1 MSYVSDELYKYIRGR
16 MTEFLKINTVE
27 LLPHLPCLTQ
37 MDQEKIRAEA
47 RYEGNEA
54 AVPLFLDFVRR
65 RRNWERELINALR
78 NKEYNDLAAIL
89 EHKLE
94 CLAPK
99 RNVGGLHSNR
109 PAADSS
115 AIPAVPFRSAPYD
128 VSPPRNPSSSVAVAD
143 HSEISPTGFLP
154 ADYLPA
160 QSPSNQT
167 MVQLLAGIPAAE
179 HSASRSTA
187 QHLAGAPA
195 VQPSTGIPIAH
206 PSASTNTVQPS
217 TGVRVAHPSAS
228 TPTVQPSTGVRVA
241 HPSASTPTVQP
252 STGVRVAHPSAC
264 TPTVQP
270 STGVP
275 VALSAVSVPAVQPSA
290 SKPAGQTS
298 STSVPVA
305 LPLAGAHTVQPS
317 TDGPVALPLAGASPA
332 QPLTGVPVALS
343 AVSVPA
349 VQPSAGIHAE
359 QTSTMVPVA
368 QPSPGAPTAQPCTG
382 VPVVLSTVRTSAAP
396 PLSGT
401 PAVQSSTNAPIVST
415 SVSAATHQC
424 PTLLVAAS
432 TTSTAS
438 SPSVSLTTSTL
449 TPPHHSIEFKIPIQE
464 SGKSIDTE
472 ENKDDKLPVQEKMGT
487 FDGSKSSESF
497 QSPRNQTISSDQNSN
512 AAKRNINEIFTPNT
526 DETRREI
533 KNNQAVADDT
543 STCRQVHSHQ
553 RLNQLRDDFEG
564 ISKPGVL
571 QSDIQNMQS
580 ETQAEGGCSITMGDL
595 QLSNHSVNN
604 ARNENHSNMA
614 VPHANLN
621 PRDMP
626 EEANPLGLGDSSSQ
640 GANVSCDFN
649 AKDSIK
655 EQKIQALHGYQND
668 QLQRSFYDVDSP
680 LNIQLNFDAQKKLAK
695 GVGSDEKHML
705 NQGKHIGDKS
715 VAFQAHNIE
724 IAQTGDDGADS
735 KIEFGKNVQTSHS
748 SDSVSNSEQLSSSC
762 SESSFG
768 SIYISSDS
776 VSESSADVEHSS
788 QSANRFN
795 NDTLLPTSQLIGT
808 QASGQIRDMDGLQ
821 ENAQKQTTNYEYN
834 LDTRSNKKLN
844 LGVNTSKGESSS
856 YSCANEL
863 NQRIYDTN
871 PGLYN
876 EDVKEHSGYICQEP
890 NYEDEA
896 GNDHKFE
903 AANQGDA
910 RWCAF
915 DRSSIDALSPEHVS
929 FVAKKGSPAEKPV
942 KSNRDITQSNY
953 PYVTMSVL
961 ALSMVVVCI
970 WKYYHK

>member
-47 RYEGNEA
+47 KYEGNEA

-78 NKEYNDLAAIL
+78 NKEYNDLADIL

-99 RNVGGLHSNR
+99 N
-109 PAADSS
+109 SS
-115 AIPAVPFRSAPYD
+115 VIPVVPFRSAPYD

-143 HSEISPTGFLP
+143 HSEISPTVFLP

-160 QSPSNQT
+160 QPPSNQT
-167 MVQLLAGIPAAE
+167 MVQLSAGIPAAE
-179 HSASRSTA
+179 HSASRPAAQHSASRPAA

-195 VQPSTGIPIAH
+195 VQPSTGIPIAQ
-206 PSASTNTVQPS
+206 PSASAPTVQPS
-217 TGVRVAHPSAS
+217 TSVRIAHPSAS
-228 TPTVQPSTGVRVA
+228 TPTVQT
-241 HPSASTPTVQP
+241 
-252 STGVRVAHPSAC
+252 
-264 TPTVQP
+264 

-275 VALSAVSVPAVQPSA
+275 VALSAVSVPTVQPSA
-290 SKPAGQTS
+290 DDPAGQTS
-298 STSVPVA
+298 NSVPVA
-305 LPLAGAHTVQPS
+305 VPSAGAQTVQPS
-317 TDGPVALPLAGASPA
+317 TGIPVA
-332 QPLTGVPVALS
+332 
-343 AVSVPA
+343 
-349 VQPSAGIHAE
+349 
-359 QTSTMVPVA
+359 
-368 QPSPGAPTAQPCTG
+368 
-382 VPVVLSTVRTSAAP
+382 LSTVRTSAVQPSA
-396 PLSGT
+396 GT
-401 PAVQSSTNAPIVST
+401 SAVQSSTNAPIVPT
-415 SVSAATHQC
+415 SVPAATHQC
-424 PTLLVAAS
+424 PALLVAAS

-464 SGKSIDTE
+464 SGKSIDK

-487 FDGSKSSESF
+487 FDDSKSSDSF
-497 QSPRNQTISSDQNSN
+497 HSPRNQTINSDQNSN

-553 RLNQLRDDFEG
+553 RLDQLHDDFEG
-564 ISKPGVL
+564 ISKPGIL

-595 QLSNHSVNN
+595 QLSKHSVDNS
-604 ARNENHSNMA
+604 RNENHSNMA
-614 VPHANLN
+614 VPRANLN

-668 QLQRSFYDVDSP
+668 QLQRSFYDVHSP
-680 LNIQLNFDAQKKLAK
+680 LNIQLNFDAQNKLRK

-705 NQGKHIGDKS
+705 NQDKHIGDKS

-735 KIEFGKNVQTSHS
+735 KIEFGENVQTSHS
-748 SDSVSNSEQLSSSC
+748 TDSVSNSEQLSSSC
-762 SESSFG
+762 SESSYG

-808 QASGQIRDMDGLQ
+808 QASGQICDMDGLQ
-821 ENAQKQTTNYEYN
+821 ENAQKQTANYEYN

-844 LGVNTSKGESSS
+844 LGVNTSKGESS

-896 GNDHKFE
+896 GSDHKFE
-903 AANQGDA
+903 AANMGDA
-910 RWCAF
+910 RWRAF
-915 DRSSIDALSPEHVS
+915 DRSSIDALSTEHVS
-929 FVAKKGSPAEKPV
+929 FVAKKGSQAEKPV

-953 PYVTMSVL
+953 LYVTVSVL
-961 ALSMVVVCI
+961 ALSMVAVCI